1 MIPLFGC
8 ISFKVSETVEWKPGE
23 MRSNKNR
30 IGPNVRYPMQKDAS
44 GDLVIGG
51 GIAVR
56 SQIKYGGM
64 SEPEPVPLDGARG
77 PYRHGAQE
85 TNEPLKKAYGP
96 FEFGS
101 YADPEYWAD
110 RCRSWQ
116 ARHGQFA
123 QTYPGRR
130 DSRECEGAYSPSRRV
145 SSGGNSR
152 YVLATVKG
160 KDPLVNK
167 FPGRLAFGGGIRS
180 RPPQFLD
187 TYSSAGGVLQ
197 HLR

>member
-1 MIPLFGC
+1 MIPLFEC
-8 ISFKVSETVEWKPGE
+8 ITFKVSETVEWKPGE

-30 IGPNVRYPMQKDAS
+30 IGPNVRYPMHKDAS

-85 TNEPLKKAYGP
+85 TQEPLKKAYGP
-96 FEFGS
+96 FEFDS
-101 YADPEYWAD
+101 YADPEYWEIDAV
-110 RCRSWQ
+110 
-116 ARHGQFA
+116 
-123 QTYPGRR
+123 PGKPGMGNLRKRILDAVIPVNVRVPIPPPVAPGVSRMSTPNISSLQSKAKIRWSTSFPAIGVRR
-130 DSRECEGAYSPSRRV
+130 
-145 SSGGNSR
+145 R
-152 YVLATVKG
+152 Y
-160 KDPLVNK
+160 
-167 FPGRLAFGGGIRS
+167 
-180 RPPQFLD
+180 RPPPAVFGHLF
-187 TYSSAGGVLQ
+187 GCGRVLQ